1 MIVPAKLPERQRKGN
16 QTSDDGPKG
25 GQRDDVARRA
35 TTQTE
40 GKGKLKRSAR
50 KVELKIQSILL
61 KTPGC

>member
-35 TTQTE
+35 TTKTE
-40 GKGKLKRSAR
+40 GKKKEIKEIGPKGRNSKYN
-50 KVELKIQSILL
+50 Q
-61 KTPGC
+61 